1 MSDPITYSTITP
13 RLGLPM
19 LFAGQ
24 SQKETTVNEALW
36 QIDMLV
42 GGAIEGEL
50 SSPPALPLAGQ
61 AWLVGSSPTGAFA
74 DHEGDLAAWT
84 DGGWRFISPAPGLR
98 VHDRTTEAMR
108 FYDGVWRIGTSPA
121 LPTGGSV
128 IDTEARAT
136 IAALVQLLAEI
147 GIISAT

>member
-50 SSPPALPLAGQ
+50 SSPPASPLAGQ
-61 AWLVGSSPTGAFA
+61 A
-74 DHEGDLAAWT
+74 
-84 DGGWRFISPAPGLR
+84 
-98 VHDRTTEAMR
+98 
-108 FYDGVWRIGTSPA
+108 
-121 LPTGGSV
+121 
-128 IDTEARAT
+128 
-136 IAALVQLLAEI
+136 
-147 GIISAT
+147 